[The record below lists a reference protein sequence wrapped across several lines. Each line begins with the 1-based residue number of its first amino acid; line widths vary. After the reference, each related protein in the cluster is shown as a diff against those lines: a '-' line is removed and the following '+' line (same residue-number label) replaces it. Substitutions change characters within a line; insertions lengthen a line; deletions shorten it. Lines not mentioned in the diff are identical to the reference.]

1 MRVCL
6 CVCVC
11 DQGIRMGTL
20 LSQSGTKPSTEERGF
35 ADLLLET
42 PVQGTP
48 AFYFEDGFI
57 WVASNG
63 AKGDP

>member
-1 MRVCL
+1 
-6 CVCVC
+6 
-11 DQGIRMGTL
+11 MGTL

-35 ADLLLET
+35 GDLLLET

-48 AFYFEDGFI
+48 AFYFEDRFI
-57 WVASNG
+57 WVASDG